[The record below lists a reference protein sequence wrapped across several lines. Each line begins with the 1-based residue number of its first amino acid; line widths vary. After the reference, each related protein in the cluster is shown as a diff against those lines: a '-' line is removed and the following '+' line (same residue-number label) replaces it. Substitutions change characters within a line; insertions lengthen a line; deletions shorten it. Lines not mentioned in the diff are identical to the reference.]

1 MSGKAL
7 LASSNLGRIYM
18 AVLLSMLSSLSLCF
32 GLFSFFLGLFCSLF
46 LPNLISLVSLLTTA
60 GGMRKRKR
68 EGS

>member
-7 LASSNLGRIYM
+7 LASSTLGRIYM
-18 AVLLSMLSSLSLCF
+18 AVLLSMLLSLSLCL
-32 GLFSFFLGLFCSLF
+32 GLFSFFLGLFYSLV
-46 LPNLISLVSLLTTA
+46 LLNLISLVSMLTTA